1 MIASG
6 NHTLKMRSGVEGSL
20 TQLLLKSI
28 ERIRF
33 FDFAALRATSLRI
46 TCGRKINCNLTFFIG
61 KGRTFYALVTDAYEA
76 FEHFGFFKFLASSEW
91 NYTEGSE
98 QYGALPFI
106 TGTLMTTLL
115 ALIFCIPFSLPV
127 ALFVGEYFKGTKM
140 AAVLSTVTDLL
151 AGIPSI
157 IYGLWGFY
165 TLRPI
170 IMALNIS
177 PQGSGV
183 LTASLVLAIMII
195 PYAASLSA
203 EFIKMVPNDL
213 KEGAYSLGA
222 TRAEVI
228 RKVVF
233 PVAGSGIFSSYI
245 LAIGRALG
253 ETMTVTMLIGNTNN
267 IPESITSTGNSMAS
281 IIANQFGEADDL
293 RLSSLIAIGLILFL
307 ITAIINMV
315 GKIMIKRA
323 RIV

>member
-1 MIASG
+1 MNDKIYRVI
-6 NHTLKMRSGVEGSL
+6 LF
-20 TQLLLKSI
+20 I
-28 ERIRF
+28 
-33 FDFAALRATSLRI
+33 AALI
-46 TCGRKINCNLTFFIG
+46 VPVVCGG
-61 KGRTFYALVTDAYEA
+61 VVYALVTDAYNA
-76 FEHFGFFKFLASSEW
+76 FEHFGFFKFLTSSEW
-91 NYTEGSE
+91 SYTEGAE

-115 ALIFCIPFSLPV
+115 ALVFCIPFSLPV
-127 ALFVGEYFKGTKM
+127 ALFVGEYFKGTKI

-177 PQGSGV
+177 PQGSGI

-228 RKVVF
+228 RRVVF
-233 PVAGSGIFSSYI
+233 PVAGSGIFSSYV

-267 IPESITSTGNSMAS
+267 IPDSITSTGNSMAS
-281 IIANQFGEADDL
+281 IIANQFGEADGL
-293 RLSSLIAIGLILFL
+293 RLSSLIAIGLVLFL
-307 ITAIINMV
+307 ITAAINMV

-323 RIV
+323 RIS

>member
-1 MIASG
+1 M
-6 NHTLKMRSGVEGSL
+6 NDRLY
-20 TQLLLKSI
+20 
-28 ERIRF
+28 RIILF
-33 FDFAALRATSLRI
+33 VAALVVPI
-46 TCGRKINCNLTFFIG
+46 VCGG
-61 KGRTFYALVTDAYEA
+61 VVYALVTDAHEA
-76 FEHFGFFKFLASSEW
+76 FEHFGFLKFLTSSEW
-91 NYTEGSE
+91 SYTEGNE

-106 TGTLMTTLL
+106 TGTLMTTLM
-115 ALIFCIPFSLPV
+115 ALLFCIPFSLPV
-127 ALFVGEYFKGTKM
+127 ALFVGEYFRETKI
-140 AAVLSTVTDLL
+140 ASVLSTVTDLL

-170 IMALNIS
+170 IMELNIS
-177 PQGSGV
+177 PQGSGI
-183 LTASLVLAIMII
+183 LTASLVLAIMIV

-222 TRAEVI
+222 TRAEVV
-228 RKVVF
+228 RKVIF
-233 PVAGSGIFSSYI
+233 PVAGSGIFSSYV

-267 IPESITSTGNSMAS
+267 IHDSITSTGNSMAS
-281 IIANQFGEADDL
+281 IIANQFGEADGL

-307 ITAIINMV
+307 ITALINMI

>member
-1 MIASG
+1 MNDKIY
-6 NHTLKMRSGVEGSL
+6 N
-20 TQLLLKSI
+20 LLLLL
-28 ERIRF
+28 
-33 FDFAALRATSLRI
+33 AALVVPLV
-46 TCGRKINCNLTFFIG
+46 CGGIV
-61 KGRTFYALVTDAYEA
+61 YALVTDATEA
-76 FEHFGFFKFLASSEW
+76 FNHFGFLKFLTSSEW
-91 NYTEGSE
+91 SYTEGSE
-98 QYGALPFI
+98 TYGALPFVV
-106 TGTLMTTLL
+106 GTLLTTLL
-115 ALIFCIPFSLPV
+115 ALLFCIPFSLPV
-127 ALFVGEYFKGTKM
+127 ALFVGEYFRGTKL

-165 TLRPI
+165 TLRPV
-170 IMALNIS
+170 IMALDIS

-228 RKVVF
+228 RHIVF
-233 PVAGSGIFSSYI
+233 PFAGSGIFSAYI

-267 IPESITSTGNSMAS
+267 IPGSLTATGNSMAS
-281 IIANQFGEADDL
+281 IIANQFGEADGL
-293 RLSSLIAIGLILFL
+293 RLSSLIAIGLLLFL
-307 ITAIINMV
+307 ITAFINMV

-323 RIV
+323 RIS

>member
-1 MIASG
+1 MNDKLYRGFLFI
-6 NHTLKMRSGVEGSL
+6 
-20 TQLLLKSI
+20 
-28 ERIRF
+28 
-33 FDFAALRATSLRI
+33 AALVVPVV
-46 TCGRKINCNLTFFIG
+46 CGG
-61 KGRTFYALVTDAYEA
+61 VVYALVTDAYEA
-76 FEHFGFFKFLASSEW
+76 FEYFGFFCFLTSSEW
-91 NYTEGSE
+91 SYTDGAE

-115 ALIFCIPFSLPV
+115 ALVFCIPFSLPV
-127 ALFVGEYFKGTKM
+127 ALFVGEYFRDTQV
-140 AAVLSTVTDLL
+140 AAVLGTVTDLL

-165 TLRPI
+165 TLRPV
-170 IMALNIS
+170 IMALDIS
-177 PQGSGV
+177 EQGSGI

-195 PYAASLSA
+195 PYASSLSA

-222 TRAEVI
+222 THAEVV

-233 PVAGSGIFSSYI
+233 PVAGSGIFSSYV

-281 IIANQFGEADDL
+281 VIANQFGEASDL
-293 RLSSLIAIGLILFL
+293 RLSSLIAIGLVLFL
-307 ITAIINMV
+307 ITALINMV

-323 RIV
+323 RIS

>member
-1 MIASG
+1 M
-6 NHTLKMRSGVEGSL
+6 NDKLYKV
-20 TQLLLKSI
+20 LL
-28 ERIRF
+28 F
-33 FDFAALRATSLRI
+33 VAALVMPLV
-46 TCGRKINCNLTFFIG
+46 CGG
-61 KGRTFYALVTDAYEA
+61 VVYALVTDAYDA
-76 FEHFGFFKFLASSEW
+76 FEHFGFFKFLTSKEW
-91 NYTEGSE
+91 SYTEGAE

-115 ALIFCIPFSLPV
+115 ALVFCIPFSLPV
-127 ALFVGEYFKGTKM
+127 ALFVGEYFKGTKV
-140 AAVLSTVTDLL
+140 ASVLSTVTDLL

-165 TLRPI
+165 TLRPL

-183 LTASLVLAIMII
+183 LTASLVLAIMIV

-228 RKVVF
+228 RKIVF

-267 IPESITSTGNSMAS
+267 IPDSITSTGNSMAS
-281 IIANQFGEADDL
+281 IIANQFGEASDL
-293 RLSSLIAIGLILFL
+293 RFSSLIAIGLVLFL
-307 ITAIINMV
+307 ITAVINMI
-315 GKIMIKRA
+315 GKMVIKRA
-323 RIV
+323 RIS

>member
-1 MIASG
+1 MSDK
-6 NHTLKMRSGVEGSL
+6 LYKV
-20 TQLLLKSI
+20 LL
-28 ERIRF
+28 F
-33 FDFAALRATSLRI
+33 VAALVMPTV
-46 TCGRKINCNLTFFIG
+46 CGGVI
-61 KGRTFYALVTDAYEA
+61 YALVTDAYEA
-76 FEHFGFFKFLASSEW
+76 FEHFGFFRFLTSSEW
-91 NYTEGSE
+91 SYTEGAE
-98 QYGALPFI
+98 VYGALPFI
-106 TGTLMTTLL
+106 IGTLMTTLL
-115 ALIFCIPFSLPV
+115 ALLFCIPFSLPV
-127 ALFVGEYFKGTKM
+127 ALFVGEYFKGTRV

-170 IMALNIS
+170 IMAMNIS

-183 LTASLVLAIMII
+183 LTASLVLAIMIV

-203 EFIKMVPNDL
+203 EFIKMVPNEL

-228 RKVVF
+228 GKVVF
-233 PVAGSGIFSSYI
+233 PVAGSGIFSAYI

-267 IPESITSTGNSMAS
+267 IPDSITSTGNSMAS

-293 RLSSLIAIGLILFL
+293 RLSSLIAIGLLLFL
-307 ITAIINMV
+307 ITAVINMI
-315 GKIMIKRA
+315 GKILIKRA
-323 RIV
+323 RIS

>member
-1 MIASG
+1 MNDKIY
-6 NHTLKMRSGVEGSL
+6 N
-20 TQLLLKSI
+20 LLLLL
-28 ERIRF
+28 
-33 FDFAALRATSLRI
+33 AALVVPLV
-46 TCGRKINCNLTFFIG
+46 CGGIV
-61 KGRTFYALVTDAYEA
+61 YALVTDATEA
-76 FEHFGFFKFLASSEW
+76 FNHFGFLNFLTSSEW
-91 NYTEGSE
+91 SYTEGSE
-98 QYGALPFI
+98 TYGALPFVV
-106 TGTLMTTLL
+106 GTLLTTLL
-115 ALIFCIPFSLPV
+115 ALLFCIPFSLPV
-127 ALFVGEYFKGTKM
+127 ALFVGEYFRGTKL

-165 TLRPI
+165 TLRPV
-170 IMALNIS
+170 IMALDIS

-203 EFIKMVPNDL
+203 EFIKMVPGDL

-228 RKVVF
+228 RHIVF
-233 PVAGSGIFSSYI
+233 PFAGSGIFSAYI

-267 IPESITSTGNSMAS
+267 IPGSLTATGNSMAS
-281 IIANQFGEADDL
+281 IIANQFGEADGL
-293 RLSSLIAIGLILFL
+293 RLSSLIAIGLLLFL
-307 ITAIINMV
+307 ITAFINMV

-323 RIV
+323 RIS

>member
-1 MIASG
+1 M
-6 NHTLKMRSGVEGSL
+6 NDKLYKV
-20 TQLLLKSI
+20 LL
-28 ERIRF
+28 F
-33 FDFAALRATSLRI
+33 VAALVMPLV
-46 TCGRKINCNLTFFIG
+46 CGG
-61 KGRTFYALVTDAYEA
+61 VVYALVTDAYDA
-76 FEHFGFFKFLASSEW
+76 FEHFGFFKFLTSKEW
-91 NYTEGSE
+91 SYTEGAE

-115 ALIFCIPFSLPV
+115 ALVFCIPFSLPV
-127 ALFVGEYFKGTKM
+127 ALFVGEYFKGTKV
-140 AAVLSTVTDLL
+140 ASVLSTVTDLL

-165 TLRPI
+165 TLRPL

-183 LTASLVLAIMII
+183 LTASLVLAIMIV

-228 RKVVF
+228 RKIVF

-267 IPESITSTGNSMAS
+267 IPDSITSTGNSMAS
-281 IIANQFGEADDL
+281 IIANQFGEASDL
-293 RLSSLIAIGLILFL
+293 RFSSLIAIGLVLFL
-307 ITAIINMV
+307 ITAVINMI
-315 GKIMIKRA
+315 GKMMIKRT
-323 RIV
+323 RIS

>member
-1 MIASG
+1 MNDKLYKIILFVTALIMPIVCG
-6 NHTLKMRSGVEGSL
+6 G
-20 TQLLLKSI
+20 I
-28 ERIRF
+28 EF
-33 FDFAALRATSLRI
+33 
-46 TCGRKINCNLTFFIG
+46 
-61 KGRTFYALVTDAYEA
+61 ALVTDAYDA
-76 FEHFGFFKFLASSEW
+76 FEHFGFLNFLTSSDW
-91 NYTEGSE
+91 SYTEGNE

-127 ALFVGEYFKGTKM
+127 ALFVGEYFKGTKI
-140 AAVLSTVTDLL
+140 ASVLSTITDLL

-170 IMALNIS
+170 IMALEIS
-177 PQGSGV
+177 PQGSSV
-183 LTASLVLAIMII
+183 LTASIVLAIMII
-195 PYAASLSA
+195 PYASSLSS

-228 RKVVF
+228 RKIVF
-233 PVAGSGIFSSYI
+233 PVAGSGIFSSYV

-253 ETMTVTMLIGNTNN
+253 ETMTVTMRIGNTNN
-267 IPESITSTGNSMAS
+267 IPSSITSTGNSMAS
-281 IIANQFGEADDL
+281 IIANQFGEADGL

-307 ITAIINMV
+307 ITAGINMI

-323 RIV
+323 RIS

>member
-1 MIASG
+1 MNDKIYRVI
-6 NHTLKMRSGVEGSL
+6 LF
-20 TQLLLKSI
+20 I
-28 ERIRF
+28 
-33 FDFAALRATSLRI
+33 AALVMPI
-46 TCGRKINCNLTFFIG
+46 VCGG
-61 KGRTFYALVTDAYEA
+61 VVYALVTDAYDA
-76 FEHFGFFKFLASSEW
+76 FEHFGFLKFLTSSEW
-91 NYTEGSE
+91 SYTEGNE

-106 TGTLMTTLL
+106 IGTLMTTLL

-127 ALFVGEYFKGTKM
+127 ALFVGEYFKGTKV
-140 AAVLSTVTDLL
+140 ASVLSTVTDLL

-177 PQGSGV
+177 PQGSGI

-222 TRAEVI
+222 TRAEVV
-228 RKVVF
+228 RKIIF

-267 IPESITSTGNSMAS
+267 IPNSITSTGNSMAS
-281 IIANQFGEADDL
+281 IIANQFGEADGL

-307 ITAIINMV
+307 MTAAINMV

-323 RIV
+323 RIS

>member
-1 MIASG
+1 MSDKLYKI
-6 NHTLKMRSGVEGSL
+6 
-20 TQLLLKSI
+20 LL
-28 ERIRF
+28 
-33 FDFAALRATSLRI
+33 FAAALI
-46 TCGRKINCNLTFFIG
+46 VPIVCGG
-61 KGRTFYALVTDAYEA
+61 VVYALVTDAYEA
-76 FEHFGFFKFLASSEW
+76 FEYFGFFKFLTSSEW
-91 NYTEGSE
+91 SYTEGAE

-127 ALFVGEYFKGTKM
+127 ALFVGEYFKGTRI
-140 AAVLSTVTDLL
+140 AAILSTVTDLL

-165 TLRPI
+165 TLRPLI
-170 IMALNIS
+170 VALNIS

-183 LTASLVLAIMII
+183 LTAALVLAIMIV

-228 RKVVF
+228 GKVVF
-233 PVAGSGIFSSYI
+233 PVAGSGIFSSYV

-267 IPESITSTGNSMAS
+267 IPDSITSTGNSMAS

-307 ITAIINMV
+307 ITAFINLI

-323 RIV
+323 RIA